1 MINNDVAAK
10 GHFKQQTSTWIRNGK
25 RYEVY
30 AEKQY
35 VTIDEKNITQVFLS
49 KQCYHINSCLL
60 KVFKKT

>member
-1 MINNDVAAK
+1 MTLLPKDTLNSKLVPESEMVS
-10 GHFKQQTSTWIRNGK
+10 FMK

-30 AEKQY
+30 EKQY